1 MLQVGLRV
9 DGLGAVVIPETGPAQ
24 VQGVQVGR
32 RPPAEAAERALQG
45 VLEGLS
51 EVPVEVSVDERVQGG
66 VEVADPEDRDDH
78 HFRVLDAEHRL
89 GHVPGQNTESSLRSC
104 TLNIYYFYTQLK

>member
-9 DGLGAVVIPETGPAQ
+9 DGLGAVVVPEAGPAQ

-32 RPPAEAAERALQG
+32 RPPAEAAERALKG

-51 EVPVEVSVDERVQGG
+51 EVPVEVGVDERVQGG

-89 GHVPGQNTESSLRSC
+89 GHVPGQSTESSLRFW
-104 TLNIYYFYTQLK
+104 TLKIYFFYTQLD